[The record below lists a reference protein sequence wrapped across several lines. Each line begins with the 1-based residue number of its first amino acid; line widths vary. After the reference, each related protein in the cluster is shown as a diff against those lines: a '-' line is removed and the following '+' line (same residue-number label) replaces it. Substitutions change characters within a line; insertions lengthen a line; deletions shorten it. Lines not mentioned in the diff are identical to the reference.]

1 MGVYYQLEGKSKEN
15 LALDNICAGFLLL
28 CWGGWRGVVMVEA
41 ARAGAAVAGWRVRG
55 QQPLVSQQ
63 QPHWTE
69 QHHQQ
74 HTGTQQAHGVT
85 SDQWSTARCHQQQ

>member
-1 MGVYYQLEGKSKEN
+1 
-15 LALDNICAGFLLL
+15 
-28 CWGGWRGVVMVEA
+28 MVEA